1 MRQTAVE
8 PLAADRSQPVKV
20 APDFSAVSVLAVPPK
35 LAAWPL
41 VSVASSCS

>member
-8 PLAADRSQPVKV
+8 PLVVDRSQPVKV
-20 APDFSAVSVLAVPPK
+20 ASSFNAASVLAVPPK

-41 VSVASSCS
+41 VSVAQ